1 VGLAAG
7 HPGLLAASPRRLHRG
22 LCLRPARHSRDD
34 QFPDRSH
41 LVRVKGLT
49 GSNTEP
55 NITRG
60 TGRSLP

>member
-7 HPGLLAASPRRLHRG
+7 QPGLLAAGSGRLHRG
-22 LCLRPARHSRDD
+22 LCLCPARHSRDNE
-34 QFPDRSH
+34 FPDRSH
-41 LVRVKGLT
+41 LVRVKALT